1 MPEVLQDTLTVE
13 YSGETFQFK
22 IPTIYDEMRIG
33 ARMRDIRAAIVGPG
47 ASSSDEGLDNVTLFF
62 NRACATLDVL
72 LKKASVRWVFSEGDS
87 GPVVNS
93 ANFPATKTDDVVG
106 IYGGYQDALGT
117 FRSGG
122 NPDPA
127 PVSPEAV
134 AGQ

>member
-33 ARMRDIRAAIVGPG
+33 VRMRDIRTTLVGPG
-47 ASSSDEGLDNVTLFF
+47 MSSTDEGLDNVTLFF
-62 NRACATLDVL
+62 NRACATFDVL
-72 LKKASVRWVFSEGDS
+72 LKKASVRWVFSEGES

-106 IYGGYQDALGT
+106 IYGGYQESLGT

-122 NPDPA
+122 HTDSTPA
-127 PVSPEAV
+127 VSEAV